1 MKHLK
6 HIRKFNESSDRHL
19 EVAQIIKDIFSELID
34 DVSIQVEVEVETYHK
49 ISVTVKPWTKTQAMA
64 QSVSTEKMISIYE
77 KYLELVKDIEVCY
90 KRVLDSVELES
101 SELNVAVDN
110 RIYMYFN
117 LPFDIKTSM
126 KWTDV
131 DDVSMDDLFRDI
143 D

>member
-34 DVSIQVEVEVETYHK
+34 DVSIQVEVKVENINK
-49 ISVTVKPWTKTQAMA
+49 IYVGIMPWAKTQSIAK
-64 QSVSTEKMISIYE
+64 SVSSDEMVSIYE

-101 SELNVAVDN
+101 SQLNVAVDN